1 MFTLFDLDDTLYD
14 LTATFR
20 RSHHIMME
28 RLGIKLP
35 EDLDEFALFTT
46 VKKHSNTSLQMTIT
60 GDLDPKDEFA
70 YRFSRAYEEFGI
82 KLSRP
87 QLDEFEMVYRQEQN
101 NIELFPGC
109 MEMLESW
116 NKRSSRI
123 GILTNGIPET
133 QKKKYRNLGLT
144 SIIDEENV
152 FVSGDLGYRKPD
164 VNAFLEAARRISHST
179 SVNPADYIM
188 VGDTY
193 GADMKGA
200 LEAGFTT
207 IWFNHRHNPLPVGVP
222 KPDYTVY
229 SMEELINLAKSI

>member
-35 EDLDEFALFTT
+35 ENLDEFALFTT
-46 VKKHSNTSLQMTIT
+46 VRKHSNTSLQMTIT
-60 GDLDPKDEFA
+60 GELDPKDEFA
-70 YRFSRAYEEFGI
+70 YRFSRAYKEFGI
-82 KLSRP
+82 DLSRP
-87 QLDEFEMVYRQEQN
+87 QLDEFEIVYREEQN

-109 MEMLESW
+109 MDMLESW

-179 SVNPADYIM
+179 SVNPADFVM

-193 GADMKGA
+193 DADMKGA
-200 LEAGFTT
+200 MEAGFTT
-207 IWFNHRHNPLPVGVP
+207 IWFNHRGNIIPEGES
-222 KPDYTVY
+222 KPDYIVT
-229 SMEELINLAKSI
+229 SMDDLTALAKNL

>member
-35 EDLDEFALFTT
+35 ENLDELALFTT
-46 VKKHSNTSLQMTIT
+46 VRKHSNTSLQMTIT
-60 GDLDPKDEFA
+60 GELDPKDEFA
-70 YRFSRAYEEFGI
+70 YRFSRAYKEFGI
-82 KLSRP
+82 ELSRP
-87 QLDEFEMVYRQEQN
+87 QLNEFEIVYREEQN

-109 MEMLESW
+109 MDMLNAW
-116 NKRSSRI
+116 SSKSEKI

-164 VNAFLEAARRISHST
+164 VNAFLEAARRISHS
-179 SVNPADYIM
+179 SLVNPKDFVMI
-188 VGDTY
+188 GDTY
-193 GADMKGA
+193 DADMKGSM
-200 LEAGFTT
+200 EAGFTT
-207 IWFNHRHNPLPVGVP
+207 IWFNHRGNIIPEGES
-222 KPDYTVY
+222 KPDYIVT
-229 SMEELINLAKSI
+229 SMDELINLAKSI

>member
-35 EDLDEFALFTT
+35 ENLDEFALFTT
-46 VKKHSNTSLQMTIT
+46 VRKHSNTSLQMTIT
-60 GDLDPKDEFA
+60 GELDPKDEFA
-70 YRFSRAYEEFGI
+70 YRFSRAYKEFGI
-82 KLSRP
+82 ELSRP
-87 QLDEFEMVYRQEQN
+87 QLDEFEIVYREEQN

-109 MEMLESW
+109 MDMLNAW
-116 NKRSSRI
+116 SSKSEKI

-164 VNAFLEAARRISHST
+164 VNAFLEAARRISHS
-179 SVNPADYIM
+179 SLVNPADFVM

-193 GADMKGA
+193 DADMKGA
-200 LEAGFTT
+200 MEAGFTT
-207 IWFNHRHNPLPVGVP
+207 IWFNHRGNIIPEGES
-222 KPDYTVY
+222 KPDYIVI
-229 SMEELINLAKSI
+229 SMDELTALAKNL